1 MKNELMKA
9 STIAEAA
16 KMLGVSNRTVYR
28 RLKKGKLTR
37 VKKGDTWIDIMSLSM
52 PELLVDQINDHP
64 ISIKLTEL
72 SDTKSDTLDISA
84 DNATKTELGQRDE
97 TIARLS
103 AENQALRE
111 TVRQLQGQMYDLAR
125 QTVAQAIQSVPQQN
139 ESLAPRQ
146 SAFAAFFARKR

>member
-1 MKNELMKA
+1 MKA

-72 SDTKSDTLDISA
+72 SDTKSDTIDISA

-125 QTVAQAIQSVPQQN
+125 QTVTQAIQSVPQQN

>member
-1 MKNELMKA
+1 MKA

-52 PELLVDQINDHP
+52 PELLVDQINNHP
-64 ISIKLTEL
+64 LSIKLTEL
-72 SDTKSDTLDISA
+72 SDTKSDTIDISA

>member
-1 MKNELMKA
+1 
-9 STIAEAA
+9 
-16 KMLGVSNRTVYR
+16 MLGVSNRTVYR

-52 PELLVDQINDHP
+52 PELMVDQINDHP

-72 SDTKSDTLDISA
+72 SGTKSDIIDISA

>member
-52 PELLVDQINDHP
+52 PELMVDQINDHP

>member
-1 MKNELMKA
+1 
-9 STIAEAA
+9 
-16 KMLGVSNRTVYR
+16 MLGVSNRTVYR

-52 PELLVDQINDHP
+52 PELVVDQINDHP

-72 SDTKSDTLDISA
+72 SDIKSDTIDISA

-125 QTVAQAIQSVPQQN
+125 QTVTQAIQSVPQQN